1 MTGDN
6 KASNIREEVIRG
18 EECLRAAEHLLEGG
32 FFNDSVSRAYYAA
45 FHWARAVLLT
55 RGLEPRSHRGV
66 IQLLGLHFVKEGQL
80 GEDAAA
86 SLAQLETYRELSD
99 CHTSAVFT
107 EQQARAEINR
117 ARAFKAACAP
127 LLPGE

>member
-86 SLAQLETYRELSD
+86 SLAQ
-99 CHTSAVFT
+99 
-107 EQQARAEINR
+107 
-117 ARAFKAACAP
+117 
-127 LLPGE
+127 